1 MDWESIAIQLSHEAQ
16 PALAVDAGG
25 RVRVVNAPLEKLV
38 SRRLDE
44 LSTKR
49 WLASCVPPSGWAS
62 VKRLFDAGLR
72 GEASDGDVPLLTR
85 AGRRL
90 TMHAELS
97 RAVRGRSRALIVVGR
112 DLRESE
118 PAVAAAGDCW
128 CVIAWGSEVAGGGP
142 VIRTLRFLDPSR
154 DGTALVGRPPS
165 ELLESLS
172 LGEALPALEKVVAMR
187 STETTSVLLP
197 EGDDAFRVVTAR
209 ALDETSALV
218 TVRCVDASVL
228 PELVD
233 AKAARIAGAGALS
246 ERERQVLMLLLR
258 GHGVEDIASM
268 LAIAPRTVK
277 FHQSNVLQKLGA
289 DSRIDLLRVVL

>member
-1 MDWESIAIQLSHEAQ
+1 MDWDTIAIQLSHEAQ
-16 PALAVDAGG
+16 PALAVDAAG

-44 LSTKR
+44 LSNKR

-72 GEASDGDVPLLTR
+72 GEASDGDVPLVTGG
-85 AGRRL
+85 GRRV
-90 TMHAELS
+90 TMHADLS

-112 DLRESE
+112 GLRDSE
-118 PAVAAAGDCW
+118 PMAPAAGDCW
-128 CVIAWGSEVAGGGP
+128 CVVSRGEADAGI
-142 VIRTLRFLDPSR
+142 VRELRFLDPSQ
-154 DGTALVGRPPS
+154 DAAPFVGHPTS
-165 ELLESLS
+165 QLLERLS
-172 LGEALPALEKVVAMR
+172 VGAAWPAVENVATKRATETAFVALPEV
-187 STETTSVLLP
+187 
-197 EGDDAFRVVTAR
+197 DDAFRVVTAR
-209 ALDETSALV
+209 AVDDTSAVV
-218 TVRCVDASVL
+218 TVRFVDAGLL

-246 ERERQVLMLLLR
+246 ERERQVLALLLR
-258 GHGVEDIASM
+258 GHGVEDIAAM
-268 LAIAPRTVK
+268 LEIAPRTVK

>member
-1 MDWESIAIQLSHEAQ
+1 MDWESIAIQLSHEPQ

-44 LSTKR
+44 LSNKR

-85 AGRRL
+85 GGRRV

-112 DLRESE
+112 DLRDSE
-118 PAVAAAGDCW
+118 PTAAPAGDCW
-128 CVIAWGSEVAGGGP
+128 CVIAWGAGGAGAI
-142 VIRTLRFLDPSR
+142 VRTLRFLDPSR
-154 DGTALVGRPPS
+154 DEASFIGGPPS
-165 ELLESLS
+165 DLLESLS
-172 LGEALPALEKVVAMR
+172 LGAALPAVERVVSTRA
-187 STETTSVLLP
+187 TETTSVLLP
-197 EGDDAFRVVTAR
+197 EVDDAFRVVTAR

-218 TVRCVDASVL
+218 TVRCVEAGLL

-258 GHGVEDIASM
+258 GHGVEDIAAM
-268 LAIAPRTVK
+268 LEIAPRTVK